1 MIKMKYLFLIG
12 MFIGATNV
20 LATNSEQEEFKD
32 SRSGKIIGAEVVNSS
47 TVRLRVSLLSD
58 EELLAQPTVEKS
70 FKIFEDDSVVKVL
83 ISGAQGDDTRR
94 LISDVIVTART
105 WKHQDEDLFSWQ
117 DVQCKVI
124 LGDNIV
130 PLGFYR
136 REQKNPYVEL
146 SGVEERENVPLT
158 SWGTVFKYAQYE
170 RPDKSICKK
179 RESALYQTKTENV
192 RRFVKKATECTSVTK
207 ELCVRGLNTS
217 YKDRHHTVTSNFY
230 NLLSITLM
238 RNMDGSNEQE
248 KESTVIQANIKEF
261 VESGTNAHCVGTKL
275 HK

>member
-1 MIKMKYLFLIG
+1 MIKIKYLFLIG

-20 LATNSEQEEFKD
+20 WATNFDQEELKD
-32 SRSGKIIGAEVVNSS
+32 SREGKIVSTGVVNPS
-47 TVRLRVSLLSD
+47 TVRLRVSFLSD
-58 EELLAQPTVEKS
+58 EDFLAQPTVEKNYT
-70 FKIFEDDSVVKVL
+70 IYEDDSVFKVL
-83 ISGAQGDDTRR
+83 INGAQGDDKRNLTANA
-94 LISDVIVTART
+94 IVSART
-105 WKHQDEDLFSWQ
+105 WEHHDESLFSWQ

-124 LGDNIV
+124 LGGNIV
-130 PLGFYR
+130 SVGSYR
-136 REQKNPYVEL
+136 REQENPYVVQSEL
-146 SGVEERENVPLT
+146 EERENVSAT
-158 SWGTVFKYAQYE
+158 SWGTVFQYIMYE
-170 RPDKSICKK
+170 RPDKTIYKK

-192 RRFVKKATECTSVTK
+192 RRFVKQATECTSVTK

-238 RNMDGSNEQE
+238 RNMDGSHEQE

-261 VESGTNAHCVGTKL
+261 IESGTNSHCVGTKL